1 MKKTEK
7 YLTVESVKNCPL
19 ALTKK
24 FTILRKVIAITQN
37 IERPVRNIGFTALML
52 AITLLN
58 SSSTLPPEFKVD
70 VVVID
75 AGHGG
80 KDHGTSGRIIKEKDV
95 ALKIALKLGNYID
108 KNIPGV
114 KVIYTRKDDRY
125 LSLDERADLA
135 NKHKADLFICIH
147 ANANPNTRA
156 FGTETYVMGLHK
168 DEGNLSVAKRENS
181 VILLDEN
188 YEERYEGFDP
198 NSPESYILFTL
209 TQSAYQASS
218 LSFAQKVEDQFKKR
232 VGRVSRGVK
241 QAGFLVLWRTA
252 MPSVLIETG
261 FLSNSPEE
269 KFLAT
274 AEGQDLIAS
283 GIYRAFKEYKS
294 EVESIHR
301 SVFRD
306 TLDRIEYIYRQ
317 TVCPLCERI

>member
-1 MKKTEK
+1 M
-7 YLTVESVKNCPL
+7 
-19 ALTKK
+19 
-24 FTILRKVIAITQN
+24 
-37 IERPVRNIGFTALML
+37 RNIGITALL
-52 AITLLN
+52 IAITLLN
-58 SSSTLPPEFKVD
+58 SSSTYPPLDFKVD

-80 KDHGTSGRIIKEKDV
+80 KDHGTSGKVMKEKDL
-95 ALKIALKLGNYID
+95 ALKIALKVGNYIE

-125 LSLDERADLA
+125 LPLDERAEIA
-135 NKHKADLFICIH
+135 NKNKADLFICIH
-147 ANANPNTRA
+147 ANANPNARA

-188 YEERYEGFDP
+188 YQERYEGFDP

-209 TQSAYQASS
+209 TQSAYQSSS
-218 LSFAQKVEDQFKKR
+218 LSFAAKVENQFKKR

-241 QAGFLVLWRTA
+241 QAGFLVLWKTA

-269 KFLAT
+269 KFLAGD
-274 AEGQDLIAS
+274 EGQDLIAS
-283 GIYRAFKEYKS
+283 GIYRAFKDYKT
-294 EVESIHR
+294 EVESIN
-301 SVFRD
+301 D
-306 TLDRIEYIYRQ
+306 
-317 TVCPLCERI
+317 

>member
-1 MKKTEK
+1 
-7 YLTVESVKNCPL
+7 
-19 ALTKK
+19 
-24 FTILRKVIAITQN
+24 LRKVIAITQN
-37 IERPVRNIGFTALML
+37 IERPVRNIGLSAILL

-58 SSSTLPPEFKVD
+58 SSSTIIPPPEFKVD

-80 KDHGTSGRIIKEKDV
+80 KDHGTTGKIIREKDV
-95 ALKIALKLGNYID
+95 ALKIALKVGQYIE

-125 LSLDERADLA
+125 LPLDERADIA
-135 NKHKADLFICIH
+135 NKSKADLFICIH
-147 ANANPNTRA
+147 ANANKNPRA
-156 FGTETYVMGLHK
+156 FGTETYVMGLHV
-168 DEGNLSVAKRENS
+168 DDNNLSVAKRENS

-188 YEERYEGFDP
+188 YQERYEGFDP

-209 TQSAYQASS
+209 TQSAYQTSS

-241 QAGFLVLWRTA
+241 QAGFLVLWRTT

-269 KFLAT
+269 KFLSS
-274 AEGQDLIAS
+274 EDGQELIAS
-283 GIYRAFKEYKS
+283 GIYRAFKDYKS
-294 EVESIHR
+294 EVEAVH
-301 SVFRD
+301 
-306 TLDRIEYIYRQ
+306 
-317 TVCPLCERI
+317 

>member
-1 MKKTEK
+1 LRSWARTPEPEKRKAMMKIKK
-7 YLTVESVKNCPL
+7 YRTDAGLNMSSLGLN
-19 ALTKK
+19 KK
-24 FTILRKVIAITQN
+24 FTILRKVIANTQN
-37 IERPVRNIGFTALML
+37 IERTVRNIGLTAILL

-58 SSSTLPPEFKVD
+58 SSSTIIPRPDFKVD

-80 KDHGTSGRIIKEKDV
+80 KDDGTRGKTIKEKDV
-95 ALKIALKLGNYID
+95 ALKIALKLGNYIE

-125 LSLDERADLA
+125 LPLDERADIA
-135 NKHKADLFICIH
+135 NKNKADLFICIH
-147 ANANPNTRA
+147 ANANKNVRA
-156 FGTETYVMGLHK
+156 FGTETYVMGLHV
-168 DEGNLSVAKRENS
+168 DDNNLAVAKRENS

-188 YEERYEGFDP
+188 YHERYEGFDP

-209 TQSAYQASS
+209 TQSAYQTSS

-241 QAGFLVLWRTA
+241 QAGFLVLWRTT

-274 AEGQDLIAS
+274 DEGQELIAS
-283 GIYRAFKEYKS
+283 GIFRAFKDYKV
-294 EVESIHR
+294 EVESIH
-301 SVFRD
+301 
-306 TLDRIEYIYRQ
+306 
-317 TVCPLCERI
+317 